1 MENQPETKITQ
12 NIYTIRVGGELTEE
26 WSAWFEGLTIVHEVD
41 GETLITGQIED
52 QAVLYGLLKKI
63 RNLGL
68 PLISV
73 NQIVLIKKSNLYI
86 QGDENEK

>member
-1 MENQPETKITQ
+1 MADQPEAKITQ
-12 NIYTIRVGGELTEE
+12 NIYTLRVGGELTEE
-26 WSAWFEGLTIVHEVD
+26 WSAWFEGMTIHHEVE

-63 RNLGL
+63 RNLGI
-68 PLISV
+68 PLISI
-73 NQIVLIKKSNLYI
+73 NRAVLINKKDLYI